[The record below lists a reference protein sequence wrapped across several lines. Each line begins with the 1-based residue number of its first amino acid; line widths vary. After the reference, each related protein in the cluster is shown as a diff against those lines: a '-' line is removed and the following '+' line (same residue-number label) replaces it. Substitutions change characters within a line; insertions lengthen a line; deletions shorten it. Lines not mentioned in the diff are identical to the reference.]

1 MQRGFSLIE
10 VIFYCFGISLISA
23 LILPNAVQYFQ
34 RSTMFLETQRLHT
47 GLRKVQDSN
56 YSIIAKTAGLN
67 FYQANY
73 KSGYVSA
80 QFKAN
85 ARGYVLFEKPYNAN
99 TTYFI
104 FDKNLPSWMKIQS
117 NYKGFIYFDRYGNLD
132 VKPFTITLNRNNSTK
147 KGEKYTVILH
157 NNGRIRADFVDAD
170 GK

>member
-1 MQRGFSLIE
+1 MQKGFSLIE

-47 GLRKVQDSN
+47 ELRKVQDSN
-56 YSIIAKTAGLN
+56 YSIIAKTAGLD
-67 FYQANY
+67 FYQAKY
-73 KSGYVSA
+73 KSGHVSA
-80 QFKAN
+80 QFRADGKS
-85 ARGYVLFEKPYNAN
+85 YILFEKLYSSDK
-99 TTYFI
+99 TYTI
-104 FDKNLPSWMKIQS
+104 FEKNLPSWMKIQS
-117 NYKGFIYFDRYGNLD
+117 NYQGFIYFDRYGNLD
-132 VKPFTITLNRNNSTK
+132 IKPFTITLNRNNSTK